1 MKDDSQVYQNLER
14 LAGYNP
20 KCTAHGVKRKEY
32 LTLTHVHMD
41 QYACVYREG

>member
-20 KCTAHGVKRKEY
+20 KCTSHRVKKKRVSYANTCTHGSVC
-32 LTLTHVHMD
+32 M
-41 QYACVYREG
+41 CV